1 MSEREEVLFAIIK
14 SYGLDPEEYYDLAL
28 WQLEDF
34 VFCLEQGEL
43 VNIGDINE

>member
-1 MSEREEVLFAIIK
+1 MTEREEVLFSVLK
-14 SYGLDPEEYYDLAL
+14 SYGLNPEEYYHLAL

-43 VNIGDINE
+43 VNVEDI

>member
-14 SYGLDPEEYYDLAL
+14 SYGLEPEHYYGLAL
-28 WQLEDF
+28 WELEDF

-43 VNIGDINE
+43 VPIEEEL

>member
-1 MSEREEVLFAIIK
+1 MSEQEEVLFAKIK
-14 SYGLDPEEYYDLAL
+14 AFGLNPEEYYHLAL

-43 VNIGDINE
+43 VPID